1 MLVQVDGRSVL
12 SPYFI
17 AGVEWNHLGVD
28 IDDIERIE
36 VFRGSNSAAYG
47 GNAFLGVANIITRA
61 PSRPRRQPARYQ
73 ARQRRRQ

>member
-1 MLVQVDGRSVL
+1 MLVQVDGRSVY

-17 AGVEWNHLGVD
+17 AGVEWNQLGVD

-47 GNAFLGVANIITRA
+47 SNAFRGPT
-61 PSRPRRQPARYQ
+61 SSPARPPKPS
-73 ARQRRRQ
+73 APVCATGPATAA